1 MSLNIDKSEMDKAW
15 ANRHKSDEFYKYLY
29 AIAAHQTSRKKINIY
44 ERPDYI
50 QFCVKKCFD
59 HQDSFDPTK
68 TNSQGAKPSTYS
80 FFWKQISLAIIY
92 KQRKQARRN
101 NKYKTV
107 YVEQEKILDWAER
120 QQENEGVSL
129 RDIVDPEEAVKLKK
143 AFRKYN
149 AAHRDAKAEQ
159 SKEGAIKVLEWMEEK
174 EPGFIDSFT
183 TLKAVFKNWT
193 GQLAK

>member
-15 ANRHKSDEFYKYLY
+15 ANRHDSDEFYKYLY
-29 AIAAHQTSRKKINIY
+29 AIAAHQVSRKKINIH

-59 HQDSFDPTK
+59 HQDAFDPNK

-80 FFWKQISLAIIY
+80 FFWKQISLAIVY

-107 YVEQEKILDWAER
+107 YVEQEKILDWAEQ
-120 QQENEGVSL
+120 QQEDDGTSFK
-129 RDIVDPEEAVKLKK
+129 DIVDVEE
-143 AFRKYN
+143 
-149 AAHRDAKAEQ
+149 Q
-159 SKEGAIKVLEWMEEK
+159 
-174 EPGFIDSFT
+174 
-183 TLKAVFKNWT
+183 
-193 GQLAK
+193 